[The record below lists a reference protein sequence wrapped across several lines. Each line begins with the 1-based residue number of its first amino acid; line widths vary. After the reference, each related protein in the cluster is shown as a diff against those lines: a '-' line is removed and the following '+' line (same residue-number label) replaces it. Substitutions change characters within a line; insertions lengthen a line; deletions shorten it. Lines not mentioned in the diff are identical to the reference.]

1 MNWEAIAAIGQILS
15 AAGVVFTLGYLGV
28 QIRQSN
34 SIARWETHRSA
45 VMGFSDAMRS
55 VISDAET
62 AQIFRSGLLGLENLN
77 AIDRLRF
84 SFIISDLVLNFKDT
98 LAAYDA
104 KMFDKPT
111 YEAWQA
117 YMCSML
123 NMPGGEIWWKENQAA
138 YIARVREVI
147 DQGKLE
153 VPALDA
159 TAPSFWMTGS
169 TIEIKS
175 LNPDR
180 STWSN
185 KP

>member
-1 MNWEAIAAIGQILS
+1 MNWEAISAIGQILS
-15 AAGVVFTLGYLGV
+15 AAGVVFTLGYLAV

-34 SIARWETHRSA
+34 SIAQWETHRSA
-45 VMGFSDAMRS
+45 VQGFSDAMRS
-55 VISDAET
+55 VISDADT
-62 AQIFRSGLLGLENLN
+62 AQIFRSGLLELENLN
-77 AIDRLRF
+77 AVDRLRF
-84 SFIISDLVLNFKDT
+84 SFILSDLVLNFKDT

-117 YMCSML
+117 YMCSIL
-123 NMPGGEIWWKENQAA
+123 NMPGGEIWWKENREG

-153 VPALDA
+153 VPAFDA
-159 TAPSFWMTGS
+159 IAPSFWMTGS
-169 TIEIKS
+169 AIEIKS
-175 LNPDR
+175 PNPDR

-185 KP
+185 KQ